1 MSAPDESV
9 WFISRDGQRVGPLT
23 AEEFAQFDE
32 MNRLRPTDQVWHAG
46 MPGWIAYRDYA
57 MREAAA
63 RFAKPARPSSS
74 ARTSRPHALANTLQG
89 TLRRVASRLAGLRT
103 VFIRT
108 RDEDGASAKEGRPN
122 TLARLAPDLD
132 EPNPASA
139 LRAQDAS
146 SRPLPTTLVQGSG
159 EGILQSGERPNLAA
173 PSDTAV
179 HITPPLQRPSPLQR
193 LDGREM
199 NTGLP
204 QLATTLVQS
213 DGADITGSVNRV
225 SRIKIVGPLRML
237 PVRRANTPPSP
248 FSARPPYPGSLMKP
262 KPRRILAWRSQRFV
276 PGVADGLLPR
286 PLPHCD
292 KYDLKAI
299 HLALDRMSRIGSPE
313 SGSCERLYRQATNR
327 D

>member
-1 MSAPDESV
+1 VSAPDESV

-32 MNRLRPTDQVWHAG
+32 TNRLRPTDQVWHAG

-63 RFAKPARPSSS
+63 RFANPARPSSS

-159 EGILQSGERPNLAA
+159 EGILQSGERPNLTA

-179 HITPPLQRPSPLQR
+179 HITQPLQRPAPLQR

-213 DGADITGSVNRV
+213 DAADIPGLGEPRKQDQNRWAV
-225 SRIKIVGPLRML
+225 ADASGETSEHPTE
-237 PVRRANTPPSP
+237 PVLCSSPIPRLANEAKAAAHIGLEIAAFRA
-248 FSARPPYPGSLMKP
+248 
-262 KPRRILAWRSQRFV
+262 W
-276 PGVADGLLPR
+276 VADGRLPR

-313 SGSCERLYRQATNR
+313 SGSRERLYRRATDR